1 MLLTPQAKF
10 LVSILS
16 STNLVIPHEAY
27 PLVLRTL
34 YIRVRKS
41 LRPSSA
47 LIDSAVVSLSH
58 LLAIEFG
65 SKKSPEFLSESVLLL
80 GAFSFVLSV
89 SESSKTVCLELLC
102 RLLDDEYRLV
112 SPFGRVIPDVLA
124 GIGYALCSSVVVH
137 HVRILNALLGIWGK
151 EDGLTILHLAEWVIS
166 AGVLRAS
173 NRSPPSGQGLLIL
186 STLRV
191 SAENRISVGQED
203 EEGNAIVENMVRRFC
218 QELYSG
224 HRQVAFLLH
233 GKADVLLEDIYKI
246 AEPVFLMVV
255 VFALAATKQKLNSK
269 FSTESQVEISILI
282 PVSFSCI
289 IEHLLIAKNGSA
301 AATVIHKDT
310 KVSQRMATLKMNIK
324 LLRKALQKGM
334 GRNRCND
341 DSTLQTSKA
350 GKKKN
355 FK

>member
-166 AGVLRAS
+166 GFIKS
-173 NRSPPSGQGLLIL
+173 CS
-186 STLRV
+186 
-191 SAENRISVGQED
+191 QEKLQ
-203 EEGNAIVENMVRRFC
+203 I
-218 QELYSG
+218 
-224 HRQVAFLLH
+224 
-233 GKADVLLEDIYKI
+233 
-246 AEPVFLMVV
+246 
-255 VFALAATKQKLNSK
+255 FA
-269 FSTESQVEISILI
+269 
-282 PVSFSCI
+282 
-289 IEHLLIAKNGSA
+289 
-301 AATVIHKDT
+301 
-310 KVSQRMATLKMNIK
+310 
-324 LLRKALQKGM
+324 
-334 GRNRCND
+334 
-341 DSTLQTSKA
+341 
-350 GKKKN
+350 
-355 FK
+355 